1 MLYVKHISLVNWNPP
16 TGITEVYAM
25 DPFLKATISVVPPPI
40 STMAAPFSFCF
51 ADLVDLIYRVL
62 ERRER
67 REERSEKREE
77 RREKREERL

>member
-51 ADLVDLIYRVL
+51 ALNIA
-62 ERRER
+62 
-67 REERSEKREE
+67 
-77 RREKREERL
+77 